1 LNLPSLSLNNPQQ
14 GEIMMKMDNK
24 HQAVK
29 REWKRPQLQRLEAG
43 AAESTHNANSDGG
56 GGNQG
61 S

>member
-1 LNLPSLSLNNPQQ
+1 MNENSKEQIVAKQ
-14 GEIMMKMDNK
+14 
-24 HQAVK
+24 
-29 REWKRPQLQRLEAG
+29 EWIRPELRRLEAG

>member
-1 LNLPSLSLNNPQQ
+1 
-14 GEIMMKMDNK
+14 MMKDKVMEK
-24 HQAVK
+24 AVK
-29 REWKRPQLQRLEAG
+29 SSWERPEFRRLRAG

>member
-1 LNLPSLSLNNPQQ
+1 MSDTSEDQNVAKQ
-14 GEIMMKMDNK
+14 
-24 HQAVK
+24 
-29 REWKRPQLQRLEAG
+29 EWIRPELRRLEAG

>member
-1 LNLPSLSLNNPQQ
+1 
-14 GEIMMKMDNK
+14 MD
-24 HQAVK
+24 HQMTAIGASK
-29 REWKRPQLQRLEAG
+29 KEWARPELKRLEAG

>member
-1 LNLPSLSLNNPQQ
+1 
-14 GEIMMKMDNK
+14 MKDQTMQK
-24 HQAVK
+24 AVK
-29 REWKRPQLQRLEAG
+29 RSWERPEFRRLRAG

>member
-1 LNLPSLSLNNPQQ
+1 MDHQTREAGS
-14 GEIMMKMDNK
+14 MKK
-24 HQAVK
+24 KWA
-29 REWKRPQLQRLEAG
+29 RPELKRLEAG

>member
-1 LNLPSLSLNNPQQ
+1 MNTNSK
-14 GEIMMKMDNK
+14 EKT
-24 HQAVK
+24 AK
-29 REWKRPQLQRLEAG
+29 RAWTRPELRRLAAG

>member
-1 LNLPSLSLNNPQQ
+1 
-14 GEIMMKMDNK
+14 MKNGITK
-24 HQAVK
+24 EAGRLAWQ
-29 REWKRPQLQRLEAG
+29 RPELRRLEAG

>member
-1 LNLPSLSLNNPQQ
+1 
-14 GEIMMKMDNK
+14 MKNE
-24 HQAVK
+24 VK
-29 REWKRPQLQRLEAG
+29 KEAARLAWRRPTFQRLEAG

>member
-1 LNLPSLSLNNPQQ
+1 MRNDTKKD
-14 GEIMMKMDNK
+14 I
-24 HQAVK
+24 AK
-29 REWKRPQLQRLEAG
+29 RAWLRPEFQRLQAG

>member
-1 LNLPSLSLNNPQQ
+1 MKDR
-14 GEIMMKMDNK
+14 IMEKT
-24 HQAVK
+24 VK
-29 REWKRPQLQRLEAG
+29 RSWLRPEFRRLRAG

>member
-1 LNLPSLSLNNPQQ
+1 MN
-14 GEIMMKMDNK
+14 
-24 HQAVK
+24 HQITELANSK
-29 REWKRPQLQRLEAG
+29 KEWARPELKRLEAG